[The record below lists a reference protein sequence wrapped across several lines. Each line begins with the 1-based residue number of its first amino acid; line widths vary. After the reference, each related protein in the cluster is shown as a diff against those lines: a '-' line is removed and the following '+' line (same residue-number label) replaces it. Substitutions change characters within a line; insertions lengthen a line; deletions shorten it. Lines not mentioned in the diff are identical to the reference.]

1 MTNHFHLSQQT
12 LDLAQQVQAG
22 LEDMFCHIDQVAESN
37 VQKVLSAFRS
47 HRVGEAHFAGTTGYG
62 YDDLGRDTLDK
73 IYAEIFH
80 TEDALVRIQFVNGTH
95 TIGASFFGVLRPGD
109 KLVYVTGKPY
119 DTIQTTLGISGNESG
134 NLRDWGI
141 SYGQVELQADG
152 SPDLPAIEKALEED
166 KTIAAVVVQR
176 SPGYSTRESLSVA
189 QIGDICRLVHE
200 KAPGVAVLVDNCYGE
215 FVEELEPTDVG
226 ADLVMGSLIKNP
238 GGGLAP
244 MGGYIAGKHELVE
257 KIAAR
262 LTVPGIGRECGA
274 TLGNNRAMY
283 QGLFMA
289 PHTVAQALKTAVFCA
304 GMMEKLGFE
313 TCPRSTKL
321 RHDIVQTIA
330 FGEPE
335 ALKSFCRGIQ
345 AASPIDSYVTP
356 EPWAMPGYDCDVI
369 MAAGAFIQGSSI
381 ELSCDAPMREPYMLY
396 LQGGLTY
403 ESGKAGIM
411 LAVDEILKNRA

>member
-1 MTNHFHLSQQT
+1 M
-12 LDLAQQVQAG
+12 
-22 LEDMFCHIDQVAESN
+22 
-37 VQKVLSAFRS
+37 
-47 HRVGEAHFAGTTGYG
+47 
-62 YDDLGRDTLDK
+62 
-73 IYAEIFH
+73 
-80 TEDALVRIQFVNGTH
+80 
-95 TIGASFFGVLRPGD
+95 
-109 KLVYVTGKPY
+109 
-119 DTIQTTLGISGNESG
+119 
-134 NLRDWGI
+134 
-141 SYGQVELQADG
+141 
-152 SPDLPAIEKALEED
+152 
-166 KTIAAVVVQR
+166 
-176 SPGYSTRESLSVA
+176 A

-313 TCPRSTKL
+313 TCPRSNKL

-403 ESGKAGIM
+403 ESGKAGVM